1 MRKLLA
7 LLVFAALPA
16 LAADVTTTWTYPT
29 LNTDGS
35 AIPASGAGSIA
46 SSKIEWGTC
55 AGTAFGTKIG
65 EAVVPAP
72 TKTHTVTGLA
82 PSTYCLRASVTN
94 TYGVASDFTGAVS
107 VVVNPPKPQP
117 PVITTATV
125 ARVWTPY
132 GPGTVVGSVPLGTAC
147 GELKL
152 DGRKA
157 DWYTVPRETVDLN
170 RRGER
175 LPASAVI
182 VARCG

>member
-35 AIPASGAGSIA
+35 TIPASGAGSIA
-46 SSKIEWGTC
+46 SSKVEWGSCVGST
-55 AGTAFGTKIG
+55 FGTKIG
-65 EAVVPAP
+65 EATVPAP
-72 TKTHTVTGLA
+72 TKTHTVTGLPPA
-82 PSTYCLRASVTN
+82 TYCVRASVAN
-94 TYGVASDFTGAVS
+94 TYGISSDMTAAVT
-107 VVVNPPKPQP
+107 VTVNPPKPQP

-125 ARVWTPY
+125 ARLYLETRW
-132 GPGTVVGSVPLGTAC
+132 GGVVSLKVGEVALGVAC
-147 GELKL
+147 GAHARGE
-152 DGRKA
+152 
-157 DWYTVPRETVDLN
+157 WYRVPRETVELN
-170 RRGER
+170 ARGER